1 VFWGLGARRW
11 RTNDRNGS
19 RGFLQCRCAQ
29 EIGLGGSSASS
40 TRQGGEQR
48 CRQSS
53 GAGSATVSVALSEK
67 ASKRARDGSRTMR
80 RRVEVILVGGGAAA
94 AVERRPEAEQGH
106 VREEEEE
113 RGEVRRTCLRFL
125 KSSRTSR

>member
-1 VFWGLGARRW
+1 
-11 RTNDRNGS
+11 
-19 RGFLQCRCAQ
+19 LQCRCAQ

-94 AVERRPEAEQGH
+94 AVERRPEVQRCRRQEAEQGH

>member
-1 VFWGLGARRW
+1 M
-11 RTNDRNGS
+11 NERNRS

-94 AVERRPEAEQGH
+94 AVERRPEVQRCRRQEAEQGH